1 MNQESMKPIL
11 FTRGNPAEEALP
23 IAEIID
29 CANTVFQRRR
39 KDCFS
44 NTAITLDTLL

>member
-23 IAEIID
+23 IADMID
-29 CANTVFQRRR
+29 CANLAFQREG
-39 KDCFS
+39 KILFQYG
-44 NTAITLDTLL
+44 